1 MVGGGPLPDS
11 DGLVSVPRMS
21 EALELDEG
29 HVQEEFFARGW
40 TDGLPVVPPTP
51 ERVQAMLDLAG
62 VSEDEIIGTVPER
75 AREIT
80 AGKAAI
86 NAVMAGCRAD
96 HFPVVLAGLT
106 AMLDPAFNAHTVVT
120 STGGAALCVVVSG
133 PLVAELG
140 FNSGRNA
147 LGPGCR
153 ANATVGRSLR
163 LVAMNV
169 LGARPDSM
177 DGSSL
182 GHPGK
187 FTLLVAE
194 EPPPAGWDPL
204 RVELG
209 YGVEDTTVTVL
220 GTEGPHQ
227 VANHLNPDPEGIL
240 LTFAAAMRNPATYAV
255 GKGHQVLIVLGHEHR
270 SALAEAGWTRAMVRD
285 FLAEHS
291 RVTPEE
297 LLSAGVL
304 LERTKQHDMVP
315 EADGKLATVPAADD
329 IFLVTAGGA
338 GAGWSAYIPVWA
350 PKKHSAAT
358 TRRVMPPGGGLALS

>member
-1 MVGGGPLPDS
+1 MA
-11 DGLVSVPRMS
+11 
-21 EALELDEG
+21 EAFDLEPGD
-29 HVQEEFFARGW
+29 VQEEFFARGW

-51 ERVQAMLDLAG
+51 ALVDAMLDHAG
-62 VSEDEIIGTVPER
+62 VEPAEVVGTVAER
-75 AREIT
+75 GRQVSAE
-80 AGKAAI
+80 KAAI
-86 NAVMAGCRAD
+86 NSVMAGCTKEC
-96 HFPVVLAGLT
+96 FPVVLAGLT
-106 AMLDPAFNAHTVVT
+106 AILDPAFNVHTVVT
-120 STGGAALCVVVSG
+120 STGGAALCVVISG

-140 FNSGRNA
+140 FGSTRNA
-147 LGPGCR
+147 LGPGFR
-153 ANATVGRSLR
+153 SNATVGRALR

-169 LGARPDSM
+169 LGARPDGM

-187 FTLLVAE
+187 YSLVVAE
-194 EPPPAGWDPL
+194 DPPPEGWEPL

-209 YGVEDTTVTVL
+209 YETADTTVTVM

-270 SALAEAGWTRAMVRD
+270 VALVEAGWTRSRVRE

-291 RVTPEE
+291 RVRPDE

-315 EADGKLATVPAADD
+315 EADGRLPTVPSPDD
-329 IFLVTAGGA
+329 IILVTAGSP
-338 GAGWSAYIPVWA
+338 GAGWSAYVPVWA
-350 PKKHSAAT
+350 PKKHSRAT
-358 TRRVMPPGGGLALS
+358 TRRVLAPGAGLPLS